1 MFAVYLSVSS
11 PSSLS
16 VEPDTDVAPETDA
29 APVTGYT
36 PDDQAFTAELPGKQ
50 PPLTQAY
57 ITYSLF
63 PLLALEFATV
73 IVLSYS
79 DA

>member
-1 MFAVYLSVSS
+1 
-11 PSSLS
+11 
-16 VEPDTDVAPETDA
+16 
-29 APVTGYT
+29 
-36 PDDQAFTAELPGKQ
+36 
-50 PPLTQAY
+50 LTHAY

-79 DA
+79 DAWPVLVTAFDTIPDIQNA

>member
-1 MFAVYLSVSS
+1 
-11 PSSLS
+11 
-16 VEPDTDVAPETDA
+16 VA
-29 APVTGYT
+29 GYT

-50 PPLTQAY
+50 PPLTHAY